1 MEYEYINVDEVS
13 ESGSFLNESIE
24 HEQEAV
30 AKPAVL
36 TVFTPPEESDS
47 DSGCEF
53 AEQDM
58 DEFVSVPQ
66 VQSAL
71 HQHLHKSVIIEL
83 PDAEQSSSNEI

>member
-53 AEQDM
+53 AE
-58 DEFVSVPQ
+58 
-66 VQSAL
+66 
-71 HQHLHKSVIIEL
+71 
-83 PDAEQSSSNEI
+83 